1 MSRPASEIQCPVC
14 GYYCLGKGGFGCID
28 KPTLVKIEDERQK
41 QDHEPAVNK
50 QAEELD
56 EQITNF
62 LWDFFEAS
70 VEQAVN
76 QLSHGRKSKESVIA
90 NTRPKLISI
99 FQAEKERAVRAAR
112 IDEVRL
118 VPPVKSKYELDNYKI
133 DRLAELQKGDS
144 DARS

>member
-1 MSRPASEIQCPVC
+1 M
-14 GYYCLGKGGFGCID
+14 
-28 KPTLVKIEDERQK
+28 
-41 QDHEPAVNK
+41 NK

-99 FQAEKERAVRAAR
+99 FQAEKERAVKGLEL
-112 IDEVRL
+112 EVEML
-118 VPPVKSKYELDNYKI
+118 QGQLDNLDNWFIRHPNDSLLDFMANHVSSFVYDK
-133 DRLAELQKGDS
+133 RLAELQKGDS